1 MAKVVINR
9 DYEAERQR
17 QVEGARL
24 VANFLLPS
32 GSRKDTSLYRAK
44 EGLKQRLRNNPK
56 MTAVLTS
63 LLLAG
68 GGIAAYGAYKGASRR
83 KTKRRK
89 SKRRK
94 SKRKRK
100 Y

>member
-1 MAKVVINR
+1 MVTKTVINR
-9 DYEAERQR
+9 DNEAERQR
-17 QVEGARL
+17 RVEGARL

-44 EGLKQRLRNNPK
+44 EGLKQRLKNNPR

-68 GGIAAYGAYKGASRR
+68 GGVMGYAAYKESRPNRR

-89 SKRRK
+89 T
-94 SKRKRK
+94 KRK